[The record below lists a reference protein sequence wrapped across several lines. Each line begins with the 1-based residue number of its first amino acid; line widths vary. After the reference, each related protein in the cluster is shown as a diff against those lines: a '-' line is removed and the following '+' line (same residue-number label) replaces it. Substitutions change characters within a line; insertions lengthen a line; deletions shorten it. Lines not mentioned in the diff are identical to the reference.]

1 MRKRVAEILMT
12 IAKILPFVVM
22 LALVALYLPNKDA
35 VSVED
40 RNSTRLNSSHANES
54 RMPSSA

>member
-35 VSVED
+35 VRDRKSVV
-40 RNSTRLNSSHANES
+40 
-54 RMPSSA
+54 